1 MSLKGVHIAFIAVS
15 LILCAGFGAWAI
27 ADWRES
33 GESISMYLGV
43 GSFLSGIVLA
53 FYGVWFLKK
62 LRSVSFV

>member
-1 MSLKGVHIAFIAVS
+1 MSLKGVHIAFIVAS

-43 GSFLSGIVLA
+43 ASFLSGIVLA
-53 FYGVWFLKK
+53 VYGVWFLKK
-62 LRSVSFV
+62 LRGVSFV